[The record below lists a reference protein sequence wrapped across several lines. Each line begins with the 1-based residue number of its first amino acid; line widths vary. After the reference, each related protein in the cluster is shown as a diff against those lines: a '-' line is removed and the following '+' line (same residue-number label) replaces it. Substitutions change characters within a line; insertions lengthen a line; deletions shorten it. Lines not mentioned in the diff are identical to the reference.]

1 MKTNKILSILS
12 FFIFSITIISCVED
26 NSFETP
32 NIKLEEPNITTS
44 FTVAKIHNDL
54 IQAYNSNG
62 DLTLTYFADENNPT
76 YVTGY
81 VVSSDAAGNFFRT
94 LVIQDAAENPT
105 AGIELLVNNSSLSES
120 FEIGRKVYIRLD
132 GLTVSYDDGE
142 STSFINPTNTVPGV
156 FTLGLLSN
164 ENRVDDIPYTS
175 EEQRRALVKS
185 TELATIVPTEIKIGE
200 IEQKHVNTLVSLPA
214 AQFDKEELGK
224 TFAGEP
230 NDEFDGFRTIFECET
245 EATIPLQTSTFSS
258 FKSNKL
264 PEGQGTATGVLAKD
278 FRAEFFVLIANNPVE
293 LDFSDPQRC
302 DPIVLDCTGATSTD
316 VTVFEEDF
324 QTITNEAQLD
334 GLGWTNVNVSG
345 GSERYE
351 DSSFSGNRY
360 MKISAFGTGEDPMEA
375 WLVTPAINLDGTTEE
390 VLTFDVSANFE
401 TGKVLTAFITEN
413 YTGDPTTTE
422 WVQIDA
428 NIPTGDGGFGDFVS
442 SSINISCLSG
452 DVHVAFKYLGSADN
466 METRYHIDNIKVTG
480 K

>member
-12 FFIFSITIISCVED
+12 FFIFAITIVSCVED

-32 NIKLEEPNITTS
+32 DIKLEEPNITTE

-62 DLTLTYFADENNPT
+62 DLTLTYFADLANPT

-94 LVIQDAAENPT
+94 LVIQDQAENPT

-142 STSFINPTNTVPGV
+142 STSFINPTNNIPGV
-156 FTLGLLSN
+156 FTLGFLSN
-164 ENRVDDIPYTS
+164 EGRVDDIPYTS
-175 EEQRRALVKS
+175 PEQRKALVKS
-185 TELATIVPTEIKIGE
+185 TELATIVPTEIEIGG

-214 AQFDKEELGK
+214 AQFDKEDLGK
-224 TFAGEP
+224 TFAGEA
-230 NDEFDGFRTIFECET
+230 NDEFDGFRNIFECGT

-264 PEGQGTATGVLAKD
+264 PEGQGVATAVLAKD
-278 FRAEFFVLIANNPVE
+278 FRAEFFVLIANTPADLDLSNPE
-293 LDFSDPQRC
+293 RC
-302 DPIVLDCTGATSTD
+302 DPIVLECTGATSTD

-360 MKISAFGTGEDPMEA
+360 MKISAFGTGEDPLEA

-390 VLTFDVSANFE
+390 VLTFDISSNFE
-401 TGKVLTAFITEN
+401 SGKVLTAFITEN

-422 WVQIDA
+422 WIQIDA
-428 NIPTGDGGFGDFVS
+428 NVPTGDGGFGDFVS

-466 METRYHIDNIKVTG
+466 METRYHIDNVKVTG

>member
-1 MKTNKILSILS
+1 MRTNKILSILS
-12 FFIFSITIISCVED
+12 FFIFTFTMISCVED
-26 NSFETP
+26 NSFEIP
-32 NIKLEEPNITTS
+32 DVKVEEPNITTTL
-44 FTVAKIHNDL
+44 TVSKVQADL
-54 IQAYNSNG
+54 TQEFNSN
-62 DLTLTYFADENNPT
+62 DNLTLTYRVNDTPT
-76 YVTGY
+76 YVSGY
-81 VVSSDAAGNFFRT
+81 VVSSDASGNFFKT
-94 LVIQDAAENPT
+94 LVIQDSPENPT
-105 AGIELLVNNSSLSES
+105 AGIEVLVNNSALSQTYEV
-120 FEIGRKVYIRLD
+120 GRKVYIKLD
-132 GLTVSYDDGE
+132 GLSVTYDDGE
-142 STSFINPTNTVPGV
+142 SSSFINPTNGVPGV
-156 FTLGLLSN
+156 YTLGFLSS
-164 ENRVDDIPYTS
+164 ENRVDDIPS
-175 EEQRRALVKS
+175 SIEREVIVKS
-185 TELATIVPTEIKIGE
+185 AELATIVPTSIKIGE
-200 IEQKHVNTLVSLPA
+200 IEEKHVNTLVTLES
-214 AQFDKEELGK
+214 AQFNKDELGK
-224 TFAGEP
+224 TFAGETT
-230 NDEFDGFRTIFECET
+230 DEFDGFRNIFECGT
-245 EATIPLQTSTFSS
+245 EATIALQTSTFSS
-258 FKSNKL
+258 FKSNKVS
-264 PEGQGTATGVLAKD
+264 EGQGAATAVLAKD
-278 FRAEFFVLIANNPVE
+278 FRAEFFVLIANNPAD

-360 MKISAFGTGEDPMEA
+360 MKISAFGTGENPMEA
-375 WLVTPAINLDGTTEE
+375 WLVTPAINLDGTIEE

-442 SSINISCLSG
+442 SSVNISCLSG